1 MPERHLVRAPQPGRR
16 TGTVFHG
23 VAGSLARA
31 WLRWD
36 IRLGVCLVLG
46 GLLSLHAGL
55 DNNWDLHNYHLYD
68 PFALLHG
75 RLGRDLNAVGTQ
87 TTFNPL
93 LDVPYY
99 LVSVQWLPHMPRTV
113 AFLAGLPYGV
123 LAFLVLAVA
132 RLLPRGQEPWQAETA
147 TAIGLCGTT
156 VVSEIGQSYGDI
168 QIAVLVVAALWPPLW
183 CLAAGRERSGRWT
196 GACAAA
202 GLLMGT
208 AAGLKLTAC
217 VYAPALALGLF
228 VVIGPWQRRMAGT
241 AAFCACWL
249 LALGIVDGWWAAHLW
264 ARFANPMFP
273 MMNDLFRSPWA
284 VAGSGR
290 DTRFLPRSVL
300 QALFYPF
307 WWLGGHPFVAS
318 ETGVRDWHFALAYLA
333 VAALAA
339 RGLVRRLRDRAAPDP
354 RTPLLFVFFTAGFAL
369 WEAEFSILRYAVPL
383 EALTGAVIVAA
394 LQSALRQR
402 RAVQGAMLV
411 LVFLLASAG
420 WPGWG
425 RISVDRRAVFEIRAP
440 TLPDHS
446 VVAVA
451 SKPVGFVLPFLR
463 GRDSAFVGVVD
474 LSPGTRL
481 YRAVARRLDTRRP
494 VLALLLRNDTGAV
507 ATLAAMGRRVDTS
520 ACRPVRTPRASGIV
534 LCPTRPSP
542 APATKD

>member
-1 MPERHLVRAPQPGRR
+1 MSDRRLVRAPRPGGR
-16 TGTVFHG
+16 TGEMCRC
-23 VAGSLARA
+23 LARA

-36 IRLGVCLVLG
+36 VRLGVCLLLG

-68 PFALLHG
+68 PFALLQG

-93 LDVPYY
+93 LDVPYE
-99 LVSVQWLPHMPRTV
+99 LLAVQWLPHMPRMV
-113 AFLAGLPYGV
+113 AFLAGLPYGA

-132 RLLPRGQEPWQAETA
+132 RLLPGGRTPWQAEVT

-168 QIAVLVVAALWPPLW
+168 QIAVFVVAALWPPLW
-183 CLAAGRERSGRWT
+183 CLAAGHVRTGRWI

-202 GLLMGT
+202 GLPTGI

-228 VVIGPWQRRMAGT
+228 VAVGPWQRRMAGA

-249 LALGIVDGWWAAHLW
+249 LGVGIADGWWAAHLW

-290 DTRFLPRSVL
+290 DTRFLPRNVL

-333 VAALAA
+333 VVAFAV
-339 RGLVRRLRDRAAPDP
+339 RGLLRRVRDRVAPDP
-354 RTPLLFVFFTAGFAL
+354 RTLLLFVFFTVGFAL

-383 EALTGAVIVAA
+383 EALTGTVIVAA

-402 RAVQGAMLV
+402 RAVQGGVLV
-411 LVFLLASAG
+411 LVFVLASAG

-425 RISVDRRAVFEIRAP
+425 RISVNRHVVFDVHAP

-451 SKPVGFVLPFLR
+451 SKPVGFVLPFLH

-474 LSPGTRL
+474 LSPGTGL
-481 YRAVARRLDTRRP
+481 YRAVARRLDTASP
-494 VLALLLRNDTGAV
+494 VFALLFRNDAGAIGM
-507 ATLAAMGRRVDTS
+507 LAAMGRHVDTA
-520 ACRPVRTPRASGIV
+520 ACRPVRTPRASGIL
-534 LCPTRPSP
+534 LCPTRPSH
-542 APATKD
+542 APLRDGTKT

>member
-1 MPERHLVRAPQPGRR
+1 MPDRRLVRAPRPGGW
-16 TGTVFHG
+16 TG
-23 VAGSLARA
+23 AMWRCLARA

-36 IRLGVCLVLG
+36 VRLGVCLLLG

-93 LDVPYY
+93 LDVPYE
-99 LVSVQWLPHMPRTV
+99 LLAVQWLPHMPRTV
-113 AFLAGLPYGV
+113 AFLAGLPYGA

-132 RLLPRGQEPWQAETA
+132 RLLPGGRKPWQAEVT

-168 QIAVLVVAALWPPLW
+168 QIAVFVVAALWPPLW
-183 CLAAGRERSGRWT
+183 CLAVGRLRSRQWIA
-196 GACAAA
+196 ACAVSGLPMGIA
-202 GLLMGT
+202 G
-208 AAGLKLTAC
+208 GLKLTAC
-217 VYAPALALGLF
+217 VYAPALAIGLLF
-228 VVIGPWQRRMAGT
+228 AVGPWHRRMAGA

-249 LALGIVDGWWAAHLW
+249 AGVGIADGWWAAHLW

-273 MMNDLFRSPWA
+273 MMNELFRSPWA

-290 DTRFLPRSVL
+290 DTRFLPRSLL

-307 WWLGGHPFVAS
+307 WWLGGRPFVAS

-333 VAALAA
+333 VVVLAV
-339 RGLVRRLRDRAAPDP
+339 RGLVRRMRDRIAPDP
-354 RTPLLFVFFTAGFAL
+354 RTVLLLVFFTVGFAV
-369 WEAEFSILRYAVPL
+369 WEAEFSILRYAIPL
-383 EALTGAVIVAA
+383 EALTGCVIVAA
-394 LQSALRQR
+394 LQSLPPR
-402 RAVQGAMLV
+402 RARQGGVVV
-411 LVFLLASAG
+411 LVFLLATAG

-425 RISVDRRAVFEIRAP
+425 RVGVDRGAVFDIRAP
-440 TLPDHS
+440 ALPDHS
-446 VVAVA
+446 IVAVA

-481 YRAVARRLDTRRP
+481 YRTVARRLHTQRP
-494 VLALLLRNDTGAV
+494 VFALLFRNDTGAI
-507 ATLAAMGRRVDTS
+507 ATLAALGRQVDTA
-520 ACRPVRTPRASGIV
+520 ACRPVRTRRASGIV
-534 LCPTRPSP
+534 LCPAPPSP
-542 APATKD
+542 ARG